1 MNISDGRK
9 KEKHIVG
16 YTWYFLATKKFVWE
30 RSILI
35 AKSIKMDPLG
45 IFVDMAGEHLY
56 IYAVSQK
63 KNNAYC

>member
-1 MNISDGRK
+1 LNISDGRK

-45 IFVDMAGEHLY
+45 IFMDMAG
-56 IYAVSQK
+56 
-63 KNNAYC
+63 